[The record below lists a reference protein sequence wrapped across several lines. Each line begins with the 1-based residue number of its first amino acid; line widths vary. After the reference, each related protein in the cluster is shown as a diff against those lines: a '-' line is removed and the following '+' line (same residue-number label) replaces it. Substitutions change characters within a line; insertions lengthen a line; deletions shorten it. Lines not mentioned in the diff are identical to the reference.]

1 MLRKDNKVYSQKKYK
16 LKEEVCKTTWS
27 ETIIDKNFP
36 LPNLELTLGDKG
48 AISTDDMF
56 TSVGLVGCANY
67 IQTGPK
73 PNCDVYIDFD
83 LQLVTFVANKNI
95 EEKEELTYTLHPT
108 CFNNVT
114 IQ

>member
-1 MLRKDNKVYSQKKYK
+1 MLKKDNKVYAQKDYK
-16 LKEEVCKTTWS
+16 FKDEVCKTTWS
-27 ETIIDKNFP
+27 DTVKDKNFP
-36 LPNLELTLGDKG
+36 LPNLELNLGDKD

-67 IQTGPK
+67 IKTGSK
-73 PNCDVYIDFD
+73 PNCEVYIDFD
-83 LQLVTFVANKNI
+83 LEIVTFVASKNI
-95 EEKEELTYTLHPT
+95 NKEEEIIYTLHPS